1 MTTLSLLKRT
11 LSLRVAPQ
19 VPRSNPLATPTA
31 LRSDA
36 FYHCEARSTD
46 AIRST
51 LPSALLT
58 CLLLPLLAASAGA
71 QSTRSLIN
79 SGNGMYKDQKFGD
92 AEVNYRK
99 ALEKEKDLVQ
109 GHFNLGDALT
119 KQGKYDEAVKEYEN
133 ALTKAEGKDTKAY
146 AHYNIGND
154 MMKQQR
160 YQDAVRSYIDAL
172 KLQPKDEDARYNLSY
187 ALEKLK
193 MPPPK
198 QQNQNQDK
206 NNKDKKDQQKQ
217 DQNKQDQQ
225 KQQQNDKQQKQQS
238 PQQQQKHMSRADAQ
252 RILDVLKNSEKD
264 VQKKLHTRQ
273 AVRPRTD
280 KDW

>member
-1 MTTLSLLKRT
+1 MIDGHGAVPTCARWMLCAWVLLV
-11 LSLRVAPQ
+11 LAAP
-19 VPRSNPLATPTA
+19 ATP
-31 LRSDA
+31 
-36 FYHCEARSTD
+36 
-46 AIRST
+46 
-51 LPSALLT
+51 
-58 CLLLPLLAASAGA
+58 A
-71 QSTRSLIN
+71 QSTRALVN
-79 SGNGMYKDQKFGD
+79 GGNDLYRDQKFSD

-99 ALEKEKDLVQ
+99 ALEKEKGLVQ

-119 KQGKYDEAVKEYEN
+119 KQGKYDEAVKEYET
-133 ALTKAEGKDTKAY
+133 ALAKAEGKDTKAY
-146 AHYNIGND
+146 ASYNIGNS

-172 KLQPKDEDARYNLSY
+172 KLDPKDDDAKYNLSY

-193 MPPPK
+193 VPPPK
-198 QQNQNQDK
+198 PQKNQDK
-206 NNKDKKDQQKQ
+206 KDQDKKDQDKKDQDKKDQQKQ
-217 DQNKQDQQ
+217 QKDQQ
-225 KQQQNDKQQKQQS
+225 DKQQQQQ
-238 PQQQQKHMSRADAQ
+238 PRQQQQRQMSRADAQ